1 VICNYSGRPRVAAAT
16 WPCIYL
22 FVEIETVFVV
32 VVDVCSSDTV
42 RVMLIVT
49 AAVIAV
55 MLIIIVLFGLIIF
68 FSRYWKMVSQL
79 SINHPPSRG

>member
-1 VICNYSGRPRVAAAT
+1 VICNYPGPPRVAAAT

-22 FVEIETVFVV
+22 FIAVKTVFV
-32 VVDVCSSDTV
+32 VVDVCSADTV
-42 RVMLIVT
+42 RMMLIVT

-55 MLIIIVLFGLIIF
+55 MLIIIVLFGLIIL